1 MSRTTRA
8 RKARDQA
15 EDRLAALRARQL
27 GIAQALADSQQQEET
42 MTELTTDPQPVTVN
56 TIMQMCRAFPGMD
69 CAMASRLFTEADQA
83 EREGD
88 DAADT
93 LGLFAAEDGTLW
105 RVTRVKHRVY
115 RVTTQPI
122 ADPPADPPKR
132 TLFMPVQRREHD
144 DTCRRGQDPTAPDY
158 GLDRERCERC
168 GNLLAALAEVQGRR
182 EALLAEVLTGI
193 E

>member
-42 MTELTTDPQPVTVN
+42 MTELTTDPQHVTVN

-93 LGLFAAEDGTLW
+93 LGLFAAEDGTL
-105 RVTRVKHRVY
+105 
-115 RVTTQPI
+115 
-122 ADPPADPPKR
+122 
-132 TLFMPVQRREHD
+132 
-144 DTCRRGQDPTAPDY
+144 
-158 GLDRERCERC
+158 
-168 GNLLAALAEVQGRR
+168 
-182 EALLAEVLTGI
+182 
-193 E
+193 